1 MVERTSERGGEN
13 PRQEKVTFPFEDQRL
28 WTWAIDMAKHVSK
41 LSKDPSTKVG
51 AVIFDDK
58 RRLVSAGYNGL
69 PRGVEDR
76 VDRLSDRETKY
87 KMILHA
93 ERNAMAFATG
103 SLEGATLFCTHPYCT
118 QCAAQAIQMGIK
130 HVCWPTPDEAFS
142 DRWAKDLELS
152 MEMFNEAGVMT
163 HVG

>member
-1 MVERTSERGGEN
+1 MG
-13 PRQEKVTFPFEDQRL
+13 QKFPFEEERL
-28 WTWAIDMAKHVSK
+28 FTWAIDMAKHVSK

-69 PRGVEDR
+69 PRGVEDSPK
-76 VDRLSDRETKY
+76 RLQDRETKY

-103 SLEGATLFCTHPYCT
+103 PLEGSTLFCTHPCCT
-118 QCAAQAIQMGIK
+118 QCAAQVIQMGIK
-130 HVCWPTPDEAFS
+130 HVCWPTPDKAFAI
-142 DRWAKDLELS
+142 RWAEDIKLS
-152 MEMFNEAGVMT
+152 MEMFNEAGVTT

>member
-1 MVERTSERGGEN
+1 MGY
-13 PRQEKVTFPFEDQRL
+13 QEKKREIAMDQKFPFEDERL
-28 WTWAIDMAKHVSK
+28 FTWAIDMAKHVSK

-69 PRGVEDR
+69 PRGVNDTPE
-76 VDRLSDRETKY
+76 RLRDRETKY

-93 ERNAMAFATG
+93 ERNAMAFATAP
-103 SLEGATLFCTHPYCT
+103 LEGATLFCTHPCCT
-118 QCAAQAIQMGIK
+118 QCAAQVIQMGIK
-130 HVCWPTPDEAFS
+130 HVCWPTPDKAFAI
-142 DRWAKDLELS
+142 RWAEDIKLS
-152 MEMFNEAGVMT
+152 MEMFNEAGVTT

>member
-1 MVERTSERGGEN
+1 MSRVKFEFEEERMW
-13 PRQEKVTFPFEDQRL
+13 D
-28 WTWAIDMAKHVSK
+28 WAIGLVQHVSL

-69 PRGVEDR
+69 PRGVNDSPTRLQDR
-76 VDRLSDRETKY
+76 DTKY

-93 ERNAMAFATG
+93 ESNAMAFATG
-103 SLEGATLFCTHPYCT
+103 PLEGATLFCTHPCCT
-118 QCAAQAIQMGIK
+118 QCAAQVIQMGIK
-130 HVCWPTPDEAFS
+130 HVCWETPNRDFVA
-142 DRWAKDLELS
+142 RWADDMTLS
-152 MEMFNEAGVMT
+152 MEMFMEAGVKV